1 MSKKFSSRV
10 DVQVAVFVALI
21 IAFCG
26 VIISTIVFTIS
37 YSEMINVLKQSAWSI
52 DLYIDENIDAD
63 IFTDIKT
70 KEDMVGEQY
79 EQAYTLLNEVRDISG
94 AKYLYTATVNDK
106 GELIYHVDG
115 LPIDDVDFR
124 YVGDLIEPEFQESLT
139 TALTGV
145 EILPEKI
152 LSTEWGH
159 VYVAYFPLHDKD
171 GNVVSAL
178 GIEFYADSQFDSFN
192 KIGAHAII
200 AIVVTCIIA
209 GIVSRKIFKRIS
221 NPHYKDIYNTDSL
234 TKIKNRNAFDT
245 DVHNII
251 QRSAIKDVI
260 LVLTDLNGLK
270 TVNDNFGHKMGDF
283 YIDACAKALVLEGF
297 DDFVVYRIGGDE
309 FATIIPPVHSNIVEE
324 YIKTSKQKLVEIC
337 GKMIPMASVA
347 MGYAVCEGSEI
358 EDWEKTHQKA
368 DKFMYAD
375 KKKYYEQNKS
385 QDMRR

>member
-26 VIISTIVFTIS
+26 VIISIIVFSIS

-52 DLYIDENIDAD
+52 DLYIDEQIDAD

-70 KEDMVGEQY
+70 REDMVGEQY

-94 AKYLYTATVNDK
+94 AKYLYTAAVNDK

-115 LPIDDVDFR
+115 LPVEDVDFR
-124 YVGDLIEPEFQESLT
+124 YVGDLIEPEFQESLRE
-139 TALTGV
+139 ALTGV

-159 VYVAYFPLHDKD
+159 VYVAYFPLHDKN

-178 GIEFYADSQFDSFN
+178 GIEFYADSQYDSFN
-192 KIGAHAII
+192 KIGAHALI
-200 AIVVTCIIA
+200 AIVVTCILA
-209 GIVSRKIFKRIS
+209 GLVSHKIFKRIS

-251 QRSAIKDVI
+251 QKSAIKNII

-270 TVNDNFGHKMGDF
+270 SVNDKFGHKMGDF
-283 YIDACAKALVLEGF
+283 YIEACAKALVVENF
-297 DDFVVYRIGGDE
+297 ENFVVYRIGGDE
-309 FATIIPPVHSNIVEE
+309 FATIMPPVHTDIVEE
-324 YIKTSKQKLVEIC
+324 YIKTVKQNLVEIC
-337 GKMIPMASVA
+337 GEKIPMASVA

-358 EDWEKTHQKA
+358 EDWEKTQQIA

-375 KKKYYEQNKS
+375 KKRYYEQNRS